1 MFSLKAF
8 LVKTCNVQNSTG
20 TQHLYFSIYI
30 LFIYFI
36 NIYYIYILYIIV
48 SIYISNIGMILLQ
61 EATRYIAMGVK
72 YVLRNF
78 PGCFNINKS
87 MGTLYDIFMIL
98 RLCFMARQVI
108 QNSKTSTACH

>member
-1 MFSLKAF
+1 
-8 LVKTCNVQNSTG
+8 
-20 TQHLYFSIYI
+20 
-30 LFIYFI
+30 
-36 NIYYIYILYIIV
+36 
-48 SIYISNIGMILLQ
+48 MILLQ

-98 RLCFMARQVI
+98 RLFYGSAGYTKFQDQYSMPLG
-108 QNSKTSTACH
+108 